1 MINLN
6 QVKKLNPKRDE
17 GRRNS
22 ETFPVILKYTGN
34 RFGERK
40 HSLGRTKERTWCTL
54 GMLN

>member
-40 HSLGRTKERTWCTL
+40 HSLGRTKERT
-54 GMLN
+54 